1 MSTKHS
7 FFEGTR
13 RAVNAGFSLLEVLIA
28 LLVLSIGLLGLAGLQ
43 ANAVAFNHSAYMRTQ
58 ATNLAYD
65 ISDRMRTNRQAALD
79 GDYTHAAPS
88 PAPACGSAV
97 PAGTIAERDI
107 AAWHIALSCALPNG
121 NGSVAL
127 GADGRLTV
135 TVSWDEA
142 RFEEDGVAGAD
153 VEQFVLVVGL

>member
-1 MSTKHS
+1 MSTKHT
-7 FFEGTR
+7 FPERTR
-13 RAVNAGFSLLEVLIA
+13 LPVESGFSLLEVLIA

-79 GDYTHAAPS
+79 GDYDHEAPS
-88 PAPACGSAV
+88 PAPACGSAI
-97 PAGTIAERDI
+97 PSGTIAERDI

-121 NGSVAL
+121 NGSVEL
-127 GADGRLTV
+127 GADGRLTI
-135 TVSWDEA
+135 TISWDET
-142 RFEEDGVAGAD
+142 RFEEDGVAGDD
-153 VEQFVLVVGL
+153 VEQFVMVVGL